1 MNNYL
6 VCAWLDDLQMSA
18 QLAKLANLYSYDLKF
33 IRDDFTVSDNKVP
46 TVLIVDLLKLSKDD
60 LNNMLNFPK
69 TELFTII
76 GYLHQLAFPQV
87 KFYKEYG
94 CHMVIGR
101 KDLLKNLNSILK
113 KHHYLF
119 YLIIE
124 KLSLQLKLECCN
136 FIFLVS

>member
-1 MNNYL
+1 MNKYS

-33 IRDDFTVSDNKVP
+33 VGDNFIVSENKVHK
-46 TVLIVDLLKLSKDD
+46 VLIVDLLKLSEDD

-69 TELFTII
+69 TELLIII
-76 GYLHQLAFPQV
+76 GYLHQLAIPQV

-94 CHMVIGR
+94 CHMVMVR

-113 KHHYLF
+113 NILYA
-119 YLIIE
+119 
-124 KLSLQLKLECCN
+124 C
-136 FIFLVS
+136 